1 MAPSRLLA
9 RRDVERLLDLPAC
22 VDAVERA
29 FRLRG
34 EGRADEAGVLALHA
48 ADGALHAK
56 GAVLD
61 LGRPWIVCK
70 LNSNFPGNPARGALP
85 TIQGVLALFDA
96 ADGRPVAVMD
106 SAALTALRTA
116 AATAVAARHLARPDA
131 RSVAVV
137 GCGAQALA
145 QLAAL
150 CAVLPVRRA
159 AAHDLDPAVARAF
172 AADAERRLGIP
183 VAPAAGLAEATR
195 GADVVVTCTTARRA
209 FLGARHLAPGAFV
222 AAVGAD
228 AEAKSELEPALL
240 AGAAVVTDSTPQCAA
255 IGDLHHAIDA
265 GVMRAGDV
273 RAELGD
279 VVVDPSRGRR
289 ADDEIVVFD
298 STGVAIQDVAAAV
311 LVYERAEREG
321 SGVEFDFRA

>member
-1 MAPSRLLA
+1 VPPTRLLA
-9 RRDVERLLDLPAC
+9 RHDVERLLDLPAC
-22 VDAVERA
+22 IDAVEHA

-34 EGRADEAGVLALHA
+34 QGRAGEAGVLALHA

-116 AATAVAARHLARPDA
+116 AATAVAARHLARPGA
-131 RSVAVV
+131 EAVAVV

-159 AAHDLDPAVARAF
+159 AAHDLDADAARAF
-172 AADAERRLGIP
+172 AADAGRRLGIP

-195 GADVVVTCTTARRA
+195 GADVVVTCTTARRP

-228 AEAKSELEPALL
+228 SEAKSELEPALL
-240 AGAAVVTDSTPQCAA
+240 AAAAVVTDSTPQCAA

-265 GVMRAGDV
+265 GAMRASDV

-279 VVVDPSRGRR
+279 VVADPSRGRR
-289 ADDEIVVFD
+289 ADDGIVVFD
-298 STGVAIQDVAAAV
+298 STGIAIQDVAAAV

-321 SGVEFDFRA
+321 GGVTFDFRG

>member
-1 MAPSRLLA
+1 MTATRLLA

-22 VDAVERA
+22 IDAVAHA

-34 EGRADEAGVLALHA
+34 QGRAGEAGVLALHA
-48 ADGALHAK
+48 AEGALHAK
-56 GAVLD
+56 GAVLE

-131 RSVAVV
+131 ESVAVV
-137 GCGAQALA
+137 GCGAQAFA

-150 CAVLPVRRA
+150 RAVLPVRRA
-159 AAHDLDPAVARAF
+159 AAHDLDAAAARAF
-172 AADAERRLGIP
+172 AADAARRLGIP
-183 VAPAAGLAEATR
+183 VEPAAALDEATR
-195 GADVVVTCTTARRA
+195 GADVVVTCTTARRP

-228 AEAKSELEPALL
+228 SETKSELEPALL
-240 AGAAVVTDSTPQCAA
+240 AAAAVVTDSTPQCAA

-265 GVMRAGDV
+265 GAMRAADV

-279 VVVDPSRGRR
+279 VVADPSRGRR
-289 ADDEIVVFD
+289 AEDEIVVFD
-298 STGVAIQDVAAAV
+298 STGIAIQDVAAAA
-311 LVYERAEREG
+311 LVYERAERA
-321 SGVEFDFRA
+321 GVGAPFDFRA